1 MQKISSIS
9 FKGIEQKQVPENKVS
24 VSNPIGKEL
33 GVQALPIC
41 DKSLAITSLP
51 SDFLGLASCV

>member
-9 FKGIEQKQVPENKVS
+9 FKGIEQKQISENNVN

-33 GVQALPIC
+33 GVQYSKI
-41 DKSLAITSLP
+41 K
-51 SDFLGLASCV
+51 